1 MAPDPSRIGQPADDA
16 GEPGVGFP
24 DDERFRLLADA
35 TFEGIAIT
43 EHGILIDCNEQMAQ
57 LFGQPR
63 HLLIGGRVRDFIAPE
78 HHALVDEA
86 MRSGRLDPYEHD
98 MLNPVRGRIPV
109 EVRAR
114 PARVGGRDVRISAV
128 RDMTEQRLAEQ
139 ALRAG
144 ASKLESIFRAV
155 PAGIGVVA
163 NRVFT
168 EVNERLCSMVG
179 FAREELLGRS
189 SRLLYG
195 SDADFEYVG
204 REKYAQIQVRGT
216 GTVETRWVRKDGTII
231 DVLLSSSPIDLDD
244 WSAGVT
250 FTALDITDRSRAAAD
265 QDRLRAQL
273 VQAQKMESI
282 GRLAGGVAHDFNNM
296 LQAIL
301 GNVALALDE
310 GSGSPQLTEYLAEI
324 QKAASRSG
332 DLTRQLLAFARRQP
346 VSPRILDL
354 NDTVSGM
361 LKMLQRLIGEDIQLV
376 WQPGSSLWSV
386 RIDPSQIDQVLANLA
401 VNARD
406 AIAGVGRIT
415 IETSNAVVDAPSPL
429 VDRAPGDYIRL
440 AVRDT
445 GCGMDADTMS
455 HLFEPFFTTKAP
467 GLGTGLGL
475 ATVYGIVRQNG
486 GFIDVESAPDQGT
499 IMTVCLPRCET
510 AAATASAD
518 APLQMSLGS
527 ETVLLAEDEPQ
538 VLALVRSVLVRHG
551 YTVLTASRPAEAL
564 AIAAAHSGPIHL
576 LVTDVVM
583 PGMNGRELRSR
594 MEAVKPGVRCL
605 YVSGYTADV
614 IAHQGVLD
622 EGVQFLQKPFS
633 IAALTRRIRDVLD
646 AP

>member
-1 MAPDPSRIGQPADDA
+1 VDPSTDD
-16 GEPGVGFP
+16 G
-24 DDERFRLLADA
+24 RFRLLADA

-43 EHGILIDCNEQMAQ
+43 DQGILIDCNEQMAQ
-57 LFGQPR
+57 LFGVPR
-63 HLLIGGRVRDFIAPE
+63 HLLIGCRVRDFIAPE
-78 HHALVDEA
+78 HVGLVTEA
-86 MRSGRLDPYEHD
+86 MRTGRLDPYEHD

-114 PARVGGRDVRISAV
+114 PARMGGRDIRISAV
-128 RDMTEQRLAEQ
+128 RDMTERRLAEQ
-139 ALRAG
+139 AVRAG

-168 EVNERLCSMVG
+168 EVNERLCLMVG
-179 FAREELLGRS
+179 YTRDELLGRG
-189 SRLLYG
+189 SRILYA
-195 SDADFEYVG
+195 SDDEFERVG
-204 REKYAQIQVRGT
+204 REKYAQITAGGT
-216 GTVETRWVRKDGTII
+216 GTVETRWVRKDGSTLE
-231 DVLLSSSPIDLDD
+231 VLLSSSPIDLDD

-310 GSGSPQLTEYLAEI
+310 GAGSPHLAEYLSEI

-376 WQPGSSLWSV
+376 WQPGSGLWSV
-386 RIDPSQIDQVLANLA
+386 TIDPSQIDQVLANLT

-415 IETSNAVVDAPSPL
+415 IETANVIVDDGLPL
-429 VDRAPGDYIRL
+429 VDRVPGDYVRL
-440 AVRDT
+440 SVTDT
-445 GCGMDADTMS
+445 GCGMDARTMS

-467 GLGTGLGL
+467 GMGTGLGL
-475 ATVYGIVRQNG
+475 ATVYGIIRQNG
-486 GFIDVESAPDQGT
+486 GFIDVESAPDRGT
-499 IMTVCLPRCET
+499 VMSVCLPRCERPV
-510 AAATASAD
+510 AVEGAD
-518 APLQMSLGS
+518 VKPPAITGS
-527 ETVLLAEDEPQ
+527 ETILLAEDEVQ

-551 YTVLTASRPAEAL
+551 YTVLTASQPAEAL
-564 AIAAAHSGPIHL
+564 AIAEGHPGPIHL

-594 MEAVKPGVRCL
+594 IEVIKPGVRCL

-614 IAHQGVLD
+614 IAHQGVLN

-646 AP
+646 AT

>member
-1 MAPDPSRIGQPADDA
+1 MAPDPSRVGEPAADA
-16 GEPGVGFP
+16 GQAGVNAP

-43 EHGILIDCNEQMAQ
+43 KHGILIDCNEQLAQ

-63 HLLIGGRVRDFIAPE
+63 HLLIGCRVRDFIAPE

-98 MLNPVRGRIPV
+98 ILNPVRGRIPV

-114 PARVGGRDVRISAV
+114 PARLEGRDVRISAV
-128 RDMTEQRLAEQ
+128 RDMTERRLAEQ

-179 FAREELLGRS
+179 YTREELLGRS
-189 SRLLYG
+189 SRLLYT
-195 SDADFEYVG
+195 SDDDFEYVG
-204 REKYAQIQVRGT
+204 REKYAQIQMRGT
-216 GTVETRWVRKDGTII
+216 GTVETRWVRKDGATI

-250 FTALDITDRSRAAAD
+250 FTALDITDRSQAAAD

-310 GSGSPQLTEYLAEI
+310 GSGSPQLAEYLAEI
-324 QKAASRSG
+324 QKAAARSG

-354 NDTVSGM
+354 NDTVTGM

-415 IETSNAVVDAPSPL
+415 IETSNTVVDDSSPL
-429 VDRAPGDYIRL
+429 VDRVPGDYIRL

-518 APLQMSLGS
+518 APPPMSLGS

-551 YTVLTASRPAEAL
+551 YTVLTASRPSEAL
-564 AIAAAHSGPIHL
+564 TIAAAHPGPIHL

-583 PGMNGRELRSR
+583 PGMNGRELRTR
-594 MEAVKPGVRCL
+594 MEAIKPGVRCL

-633 IAALTRRIRDVLD
+633 IAALTGRIRDVLD
-646 AP
+646 AG

>member
-1 MAPDPSRIGQPADDA
+1 RAVSV
-16 GEPGVGFP
+16 GE
-24 DDERFRLLADA
+24 
-35 TFEGIAIT
+35 
-43 EHGILIDCNEQMAQ
+43 
-57 LFGQPR
+57 R
-63 HLLIGGRVRDFIAPE
+63 HVR
-78 HHALVDEA
+78 
-86 MRSGRLDPYEHD
+86 MT
-98 MLNPVRGRIPV
+98 
-109 EVRAR
+109 
-114 PARVGGRDVRISAV
+114 AV
-128 RDMTEQRLAEQ
+128 RDMTERRLAEQ
-139 ALRAG
+139 AIRASV
-144 ASKLESIFRAV
+144 SKLESMFRAV
-155 PAGIGVVA
+155 PAGIGVVV
-163 NRVFT
+163 NRVFA
-168 EVNERLCSMVG
+168 EVNERLCTMVG
-179 FAREELLGRS
+179 YTRDELLGRG
-189 SRLLYG
+189 SRLLYA
-195 SDADFEYVG
+195 SDEDFEYVG
-204 REKYAQIQVRGT
+204 REKYAQITARGT
-216 GTVETRWVRKDGTII
+216 GTVETRWVRKDGSTLE
-231 DVLLSSSPIDLDD
+231 VLLSSSPIDLDD

-301 GNVALALDE
+301 GNVALALDD
-310 GSGSPQLTEYLAEI
+310 GTASPPLAEYLAEI

-376 WQPGSSLWSV
+376 WQPGPGIWPIKV
-386 RIDPSQIDQVLANLA
+386 DPSQIDQVLANLT

-415 IETSNAVVDAPSPL
+415 IETANVVVDDGLPH
-429 VDRAPGDYIRL
+429 VDRVPGDYVRL
-440 AVRDT
+440 TVRDT
-445 GCGMDADTMS
+445 GCGMDAETMS

-467 GLGTGLGL
+467 GMGTGLGL

-486 GFIDVESAPDQGT
+486 GFIDVESALDQGT
-499 IMTVCLPRCET
+499 VMSTCLPRCET
-510 AAATASAD
+510 PVVAAGAD
-518 APLQMSLGS
+518 AQPPLSTGS
-527 ETVLLAEDEPQ
+527 ETILLAEDEAQ

-551 YTVLTASRPAEAL
+551 YTVLTAALPAEAL
-564 AIAAAHSGPIHL
+564 AIANEHSGPIHL

-583 PGMNGRELRSR
+583 PGMNGRELRAR
-594 MEAVKPGVRCL
+594 IQAIKPGVRCL

-633 IAALTRRIRDVLD
+633 ITALTRRIRDVLD
-646 AP
+646 AT

>member
-1 MAPDPSRIGQPADDA
+1 MAPDPSRVGQPDPHAPDPVA
-16 GEPGVGFP
+16 PSA

-43 EHGILIDCNEQMAQ
+43 DQGILVDCNEQMAQ
-57 LFGQPR
+57 LFGVPR
-63 HLLIGGRVRDFIAPE
+63 HLLIGCRVRDFIAPE
-78 HHALVDEA
+78 HAGLVADA

-114 PARVGGRDVRISAV
+114 TVRMGGRQVRVTAV
-128 RDMTEQRLAEQ
+128 RDMTERRLAEQ
-139 ALRAG
+139 AVRAS

-163 NRVFT
+163 NRVFP
-168 EVNERLCSMVG
+168 EVNERLGLMVG
-179 FAREELLGRS
+179 YPRDELLGRG
-189 SRLLYG
+189 SRILYA
-195 SDADFEYVG
+195 SDDEFEKVG
-204 REKYAQIQVRGT
+204 REKYAQIKARGT
-216 GTVETRWVRKDGTII
+216 GTVETRWVRKDGSTL

-265 QDRLRAQL
+265 QDRLREQL

-310 GSGSPQLTEYLAEI
+310 GAGSPQLAEYLVEI
-324 QKAASRSG
+324 QQAASRSG

-346 VSPRILDL
+346 VSPRVLDL

-376 WQPGSSLWSV
+376 WQPGPGLWSV
-386 RIDPSQIDQVLANLA
+386 KIDPGQIDQVLANLT

-415 IETSNAVVDAPSPL
+415 IETANVTVDDGFPH
-429 VDRAPGDYIRL
+429 VDRVPGDYVRL
-440 AVRDT
+440 AVTDT
-445 GCGMDADTMS
+445 GCGMDANTMS

-467 GLGTGLGL
+467 GRGTGLGL
-475 ATVYGIVRQNG
+475 ATVYGIIRQNG
-486 GFIDVESAPDQGT
+486 GLLDVESAPDRGT
-499 IMTVCLPRCET
+499 SMSAYLPRCEMLV
-510 AAATASAD
+510 AAAGAD
-518 APLQMSLGS
+518 VQPPVSIGS
-527 ETVLLAEDEPQ
+527 ETILLAEDEAQ

-551 YTVLTASRPAEAL
+551 YTVLTASQPAEAV
-564 AIAAAHSGPIHL
+564 AIAEGYPGPIHL

-594 MEAVKPGVRCL
+594 IEVIKPGVRCL

-646 AP
+646 AT